1 VHELS
6 TTTFPAGRNRI
17 RRLDRTGMT
26 HLIYAAALI
35 LALAAPHAVI
45 SAPGEREQMQQ
56 WLNSH
61 CQLNA
66 ANPECRQVIV
76 RKQRVARPGKFHP
89 YPGPIDLCSSD

>member
-1 VHELS
+1 
-6 TTTFPAGRNRI
+6 
-17 RRLDRTGMT
+17 
-26 HLIYAAALI
+26 
-35 LALAAPHAVI
+35 
-45 SAPGEREQMQQ
+45 MQQ